1 MEPELL
7 LIDEITSDLD
17 PLLVGE
23 VVDALRTL
31 K

>member
-17 PLLVGE
+17 PLLVGD
-23 VVDALRTL
+23 VVDAVRTL